1 LPGLSSAGTAGNPR
15 LVDGFD
21 GELRALGEGPVLDLA
36 YEIEDR
42 GQLDHRLTMEV
53 DRALAAV
60 WPRLQTAVAWL
71 A

>member
-1 LPGLSSAGTAGNPR
+1 MGQITKPR
-15 LVDGFD
+15 VRRVGFS
-21 GELRALGEGPVLDLA
+21 GGPAL
-36 YEIEDR
+36 EDR
-42 GQLDHRLTMEV
+42 GQLDHLLTVEV

>member
-1 LPGLSSAGTAGNPR
+1 MTKPRVRRVVFPVDRRPLARTEWFDACNAPGPSGS
-15 LVDGFD
+15 
-21 GELRALGEGPVLDLA
+21 
-36 YEIEDR
+36 
-42 GQLDHRLTMEV
+42 RLTMEV